1 MKLGPVFFLPALAL
15 FTLPDSARTQA
26 SLGIGTG
33 IVRYAG
39 GSSFS
44 SFTAAPAVQ
53 RLSASSYVA
62 AGGAASLLA
71 GGAWA
76 CEGRGDLWG
85 AIPSPPAVERVEGSA
100 SNRFRTG
107 ADGGAAGGGT
117 APIEKSWGAQT

>member
-44 SFTAAPAVQ
+44 SFTASPAAQ
-53 RLSASSYVA
+53 RLSPSSYVA
-62 AGGAASLLA
+62 ASGAACALA
-71 GGAWA
+71 GGGWR
-76 CEGRGDLWG
+76 GRGG
-85 AIPSPPAVERVEGSA
+85 GGP
-100 SNRFRTG
+100 
-107 ADGGAAGGGT
+107 GAAGPTPPAPPRGGGR
-117 APIEKSWGAQT
+117 A